1 MTELAVPAALSTD
14 ELLTTTR
21 AVRRRLDLT
30 SPVPLRE
37 VVDCLR
43 IAQQAPCGAGQY
55 RQHWVVVTEPGVR
68 AEIARLYR
76 ASCDRYPLRVSE
88 EPGAVSQRSADS
100 AGHLAEHF
108 AEVPVLVLAC
118 LDTGGPLPAGNQASL
133 WATLL
138 PSVWSY
144 MLAARSRGLGTV
156 WTTRHLTYATE
167 IAELLGIPPGVH
179 QAALIP
185 TAYYRGATFRPAS
198 RPPLESNLHLDR
210 W

>member
-1 MTELAVPAALSTD
+1 MTDLAVPAALSTD

-30 SPVPLRE
+30 RPVPLTE

-43 IAQQAPCGAGQY
+43 IAQQAPCGTGQY
-55 RQHWVVVTEPGVR
+55 RQHWVVVSEPAVR
-68 AEIARLYR
+68 AEIGRLYR
-76 ASCDRYPLRVSE
+76 ASCDRYRLRVGDG
-88 EPGAVSQRSADS
+88 PGEVTQRSADS
-100 AGHLAEHF
+100 ADHLANHL

-118 LDTGGPLPAGNQASL
+118 LDTGGPLVAENQASL

-138 PSVWSY
+138 PAVWSY
-144 MLAARSRGLGTV
+144 MLAARGRGLGTV
-156 WTTRHLTYATE
+156 WTTRHLAHADE

-185 TAYYRGATFRPAS
+185 TAYHLGTTFRPAS
-198 RPPLESNLHLDR
+198 RPPFEESLHVDR